1 MMYLTGS
8 ALESKRRE
16 NYSLYLPDMRM
27 GASNGV
33 FVGTKE
39 QVCVY
44 LTPSKASPAFKVLE
58 SHSNLCMSLL
68 VEVNTFAAHT

>member
-1 MMYLTGS
+1 
-8 ALESKRRE
+8 
-16 NYSLYLPDMRM
+16 MRM